1 MSHLV
6 WYTYSI
12 DNMKNEMKNEKPTY
26 TLWNGNDIVAT
37 YPHTREG
44 SDEAFARAH
53 GMQVGGY
60 AVGTLAIYSSRDD
73 LVWSSADEEPN
84 EPNDSWHD
92 GDALAS
98 AGMGT
103 DEDYG
108 MHNAGE
114 DFLMHGDE

>member
-1 MSHLV
+1 M
-6 WYTYSI
+6 
-12 DNMKNEMKNEKPTY
+12 NNMKNEKPTY
-26 TLWNGNDIVAT
+26 TLWNGNDIVAS

-44 SDEAFARAH
+44 MDAAMVRAH
-53 GMQVGGY
+53 ELTVGGY
-60 AVGTLAIYSSRDD
+60 GKLSLYSSRDD
-73 LVWSSADEEPN
+73 LVWTSTNEEPT

-108 MHNAGE
+108 FYGE
-114 DFLMHGDE
+114 DCDW

>member
-1 MSHLV
+1 
-6 WYTYSI
+6 
-12 DNMKNEMKNEKPTY
+12 MKNEMKNEKPTY

-108 MHNAGE
+108 LYGE
-114 DFLMHGDE
+114 DCDW

>member
-6 WYTYSI
+6 WYTYSM
-12 DNMKNEMKNEKPTY
+12 NNMKNEKPTY
-26 TLWNGNDIVAT
+26 TLWNGSDIVAT

-108 MHNAGE
+108 FYGE
-114 DFLMHGDE
+114 DCDW